1 MEKEKAPEATLE
13 SPPDVSPEGGVS
25 VEEPPFHHRSQAS
38 RRRIILICSV
48 IFLTAFVC
56 RLLSWQDN
64 RFEARKVQTMVTE
77 GYKHTARIL
86 RDGGVSSFF
95 DSSSPLAD
103 PNHLG
108 HPPGYPV
115 LIAVVFGLF
124 GESDSALQIVQL
136 LADSAAAVVVF
147 LIAFALF
154 NASTATIAGLLVA
167 LAPQFTYNSVML
179 LPDTLAVLPVLLAVY
194 CLVRATKSPR
204 LVWFITAGALV
215 GLSCWLRANA
225 MLLTPFMAAAL
236 PLLFERGR
244 RLRYALALVGGS
256 VLVIAPLTLRNAIV
270 YGHFVPVSLG
280 AGQTFLEGIADY
292 DDGSLGIPN
301 TDMGLMKW
309 EAERYNRPDYYGTL
323 FNPDGVRRDRQR
335 LAEGFSVIRSRP
347 FWFAGVMLRRAG
359 SMLRLERV
367 RLIAA
372 DPPVTHSLAVTEG
385 TPATWSASTQD
396 LLAHGTVGSN
406 AVGLS
411 PAADAS
417 LLNLRGDD
425 SKTQFISPLIPL
437 EGQTDYV
444 LKLPVR
450 IEQGRVM
457 ASVAGVGDE
466 HEYASAIIE
475 VQDWKTRAEQPLSTI
490 ELAFV
495 SRGPGQVRLILT
507 NAGVQGVSP
516 VLQLGEAR
524 LHALGTASFTW
535 TRIPRAVLRFVQKL
549 FITAVMLPLSLFGL
563 FLLIRARRHSPLV
576 LLLVV
581 PAYYLV
587 IQSALHTEY
596 RYVLAIHHFLFILA
610 AVTLYYASVHLW
622 RLLRRIP
629 LMQRG

>member
-1 MEKEKAPEATLE
+1 MEKEKAPEAAEELAHAV
-13 SPPDVSPEGGVS
+13 PPEGDAP
-25 VEEPPFHHRSQAS
+25 VEEPPFHHRPQTG
-38 RRRIILICSV
+38 RIILLCSLV
-48 IFLTAFVC
+48 FLVAFVC

-64 RFEARKVQTMVTE
+64 RFEARKVQTAVTE

-86 RDGGVSSFF
+86 REGGVSSFF
-95 DSSSPLAD
+95 SPSSPLAD

-115 LIAVVFGLF
+115 LIAAVFGLF
-124 GESDSALQIVQL
+124 GESDAALQIVQL
-136 LADSAAAVVVF
+136 LADSLAAVVVL
-147 LIAFALF
+147 LIALVLF
-154 NASTATIAGLLVA
+154 NTSTATVAGLLVA

-204 LVWFITAGALV
+204 VIWFVAAGALV

-225 MLLTPFMAAAL
+225 MLLAPFMAAAV
-236 PLLFERGR
+236 PLLFERGK

-256 VLVIAPLTLRNAIV
+256 VLAVAPLTLRNAIV

-309 EAERYNRPDYYGTL
+309 EAERYDRPDYYGTL

-335 LAEGFSVIRSRP
+335 LAEGFAVIRSRP

-372 DPPVTHSLAVTEG
+372 DPPVTHSLASANE
-385 TPATWSASTQD
+385 TPAAWSASTQD
-396 LLAHGTVGSN
+396 LLAHGSVGSN
-406 AVGLS
+406 AVALA
-411 PAADAS
+411 PAADAP
-417 LLNLRGDD
+417 LLDMRGDD
-425 SKTQFISPLIPL
+425 SKTQFTSPAIPV
-437 EGQTDYV
+437 EGQADYV

-457 ASVAGVGDE
+457 AAVVGDG
-466 HEYASAIIE
+466 HEYASSIIE
-475 VQDWKTRAEQPLSTI
+475 VQDWKPRAEQPLNTI
-490 ELAFV
+490 ELPFV
-495 SRGPGQVRLILT
+495 SRGPGQVRLVIT
-507 NAGVQGVSP
+507 NASVQGMPP

-524 LHALGTASFTW
+524 LYALGPASFTW
-535 TRIPRAVLRFVQKL
+535 ARIPRAVLRFVQKL
-549 FITAVMLPLSLFGL
+549 FITAVMLPLSVIGL
-563 FLLIRARRHSPLV
+563 FLLIRARRRRALV

-610 AVTLYYASVHLW
+610 AVTLYHAGIYLW
-622 RLLRRIP
+622 RLAQKFP
-629 LMQRG
+629 LKQS

>member
-1 MEKEKAPEATLE
+1 MEKEKAPEAAEELAQAA
-13 SPPDVSPEGGVS
+13 PPGGEPS
-25 VEEPPFHHRSQAS
+25 VGEPPP
-38 RRRIILICSV
+38 RRRPATGRTVLICSLV
-48 IFLTAFVC
+48 FLAAFVC

-77 GYKHTARIL
+77 GYKHTARLL
-86 RDGGVSSFF
+86 REGGVSSFF
-95 DSSSPLAD
+95 SPSSPLAD

-115 LIAVVFGLF
+115 MIAAVFGLF
-124 GESDSALQIVQL
+124 GESDAALQIVQL

-147 LIAFALF
+147 LIALALF
-154 NASTATIAGLLVA
+154 DTSTATVAGLLVA

-194 CLVRATKSPR
+194 CLVRAVKTPR
-204 LVWFITAGALV
+204 LIWFVAAGALV

-225 MLLTPFMAAAL
+225 MLLAPFMAAAI

-244 RLRYALALVGGS
+244 RLRPALALVGGA
-256 VLVIAPLTLRNAIV
+256 VLVVAPLTVRNAIV
-270 YGHFVPVSLG
+270 YRHFVPVSLG

-309 EAERYNRPDYYGTL
+309 EAQRYDRPDYYGTL
-323 FNPDGVRRDRQR
+323 FNPDGVRRDRRR
-335 LAEGFSVIRSRP
+335 LAEGFAVIRSRP

-367 RLIAA
+367 RLISA
-372 DPPVTHSLAVTEG
+372 DPPVTHSLAV
-385 TPATWSASTQD
+385 ADDAHAAWSASPQD
-396 LLAHGTVGSN
+396 LLAQGIVESN
-406 AVGLS
+406 AVRLS
-411 PAADAS
+411 PAADAP
-417 LLNLRGDD
+417 LLNVSGDD
-425 SKTQFISPLIPL
+425 SRVQFTSPAAPV

-457 ASVAGVGDE
+457 ASVLGDG

-475 VQDWKTRAEQPLSTI
+475 VQDWKTRDEQPLNTI
-490 ELAFV
+490 ELPFV
-495 SRGPGQVRLILT
+495 SRGPGQVRLVLT
-507 NAGVQGVSP
+507 NAGVQGTPP

-524 LHALGTASFTW
+524 LYALGPASFNW
-535 TRIPRAVLRFVQKL
+535 TRIPRAALRLVQKL

-563 FLLIRARRHSPLV
+563 FLLLRARRRRALV

-581 PAYYLV
+581 PAYYLA

-610 AVTLYYASVHLW
+610 AVTLCHAGVHLW
-622 RLLRRIP
+622 RLRRKIQ
-629 LMQRG
+629 LKQS

>member
-1 MEKEKAPEATLE
+1 MEKEKAPEAAEELAHA
-13 SPPDVSPEGGVS
+13 VSPEGDVP
-25 VEEPPFHHRSQAS
+25 VEEPPFHRRPKTS
-38 RRRIILICSV
+38 RIVLVCALV
-48 IFLTAFVC
+48 FLAAFVC

-64 RFEARKVQTMVTE
+64 RFEARKVQTAVTE

-86 RDGGVSSFF
+86 SEGGVSSFF
-95 DSSSPLAD
+95 SPSSPLAD

-115 LIAVVFGLF
+115 VIAVVFGLF
-124 GESDSALQIVQL
+124 GESDAALQIVQL
-136 LADSAAAVVVF
+136 LADSATAVVVL
-147 LIAFALF
+147 LIALALF
-154 NASTATIAGLLVA
+154 NTSTATIAGLLAA

-179 LPDTLAVLPVLLAVY
+179 LPDTLAVLPILLAAY

-204 LVWFITAGALV
+204 VIWFVAAGALV

-225 MLLTPFMAAAL
+225 MLLAPFMAAAV
-236 PLLFERGR
+236 PLLFTRGR

-256 VLVIAPLTLRNAIV
+256 ALVIAPLTLRNAIV
-270 YGHFVPVSLG
+270 YRHFVPVSLG

-309 EAERYNRPDYYGTL
+309 EAERYDRPDYYGTL

-347 FWFAGVMLRRAG
+347 FWFAGVMFRRAG

-372 DPPVTHSLAVTEG
+372 DPPVTHPLAVTES
-385 TPATWSASTQD
+385 TPASWSASTQD
-396 LLAHGTVGSN
+396 LLAQGSVGSN
-406 AVGLS
+406 AVALA
-411 PAADAS
+411 PAADAP
-417 LLNLRGDD
+417 LLDMRGDD
-425 SKTQFISPLIPL
+425 SKTQFTSPAIPV

-457 ASVAGVGDE
+457 ASVVGDG
-466 HEYASAIIE
+466 HEFASAIIE
-475 VQDWKTRAEQPLSTI
+475 VQDWKTRAEQPLGTV
-490 ELAFV
+490 ELPFV
-495 SRGPGQVRLILT
+495 SRGPGQVRLVLT
-507 NAGVQGVSP
+507 NAGIQGTPP

-524 LHALGTASFTW
+524 LYALGPASFTW
-535 TRIPRAVLRFVQKL
+535 ARIPRAALRFVQKL
-549 FITAVMLPLSLFGL
+549 FITAVMLPLALIGL
-563 FLLIRARRHSPLV
+563 CLLIRAGRRRALV

-610 AVTLYYASVHLW
+610 AITLHYAGIYLW
-622 RLLRRIP
+622 RLAQKIP
-629 LMQRG
+629 LRQS

>member
-1 MEKEKAPEATLE
+1 MEKEKAPEAAEELAHAV
-13 SPPDVSPEGGVS
+13 PPEGDAPVA
-25 VEEPPFHHRSQAS
+25 EPPFH
-38 RRRIILICSV
+38 RRPKTGRIILICALV
-48 IFLTAFVC
+48 FLVAFVC

-86 RDGGVSSFF
+86 REGGVSSFF
-95 DSSSPLAD
+95 SASSPLAD

-115 LIAVVFGLF
+115 LMAAVFGLF
-124 GESDSALQIVQL
+124 GEADAALQIVQL
-136 LADSAAAVVVF
+136 LADSMAAVVVL
-147 LIAFALF
+147 LIALALF
-154 NASTATIAGLLVA
+154 NTSTAIISGLLVA

-179 LPDTLAVLPVLLAVY
+179 LPDTLAVLPILLAVY

-204 LVWFITAGALV
+204 LVWFVAAGALV

-225 MLLTPFMAAAL
+225 MLLTPFMAAAV

-244 RLRYALALVGGS
+244 RWRYALALVGGT

-270 YGHFVPVSLG
+270 YEHFVPVSLG

-301 TDMGLMKW
+301 TDMGLMRW

-335 LAEGFSVIRSRP
+335 LAEGFGVIRSRP
-347 FWFAGVMLRRAG
+347 FWFAGVMFRRAG

-367 RLIAA
+367 RLISA
-372 DPPVTHSLAVTEG
+372 DPPVTHSLVVTEE
-385 TPATWSASTQD
+385 TPDAWSASAQD
-396 LLAHGTVGSN
+396 LLAQGSVGSSG
-406 AVGLS
+406 VQLS
-411 PAADAS
+411 PGADVS
-417 LLNLRGDD
+417 LLDVRGDD
-425 SKTQFISPLIPL
+425 SRTQFTSPAIPV

-444 LKLPVR
+444 LRLPVR

-457 ASVAGVGDE
+457 ASVVGDG
-466 HEYASAIIE
+466 HEFASAIIE
-475 VQDWKTRAEQPLSTI
+475 VQDWKARAEQPLSTI
-490 ELAFV
+490 ELPFV
-495 SRGPGQVRLILT
+495 SRETGQVRLVLT
-507 NAGVQGVSP
+507 NAGVQGTPP
-516 VLQLGEAR
+516 VLQLGAAR
-524 LHALGTASFTW
+524 LHALGPASLTW

-549 FITAVMLPLSLFGL
+549 FITAVMLPLSLVGL
-563 FLLIRARRHSPLV
+563 FLLLRARRRRALV
-576 LLLVV
+576 LLLIV

-610 AVTLYYASVHLW
+610 AVALQHAGLYLW
-622 RLLRRIP
+622 RLAQKIP
-629 LMQRG
+629 LRQS